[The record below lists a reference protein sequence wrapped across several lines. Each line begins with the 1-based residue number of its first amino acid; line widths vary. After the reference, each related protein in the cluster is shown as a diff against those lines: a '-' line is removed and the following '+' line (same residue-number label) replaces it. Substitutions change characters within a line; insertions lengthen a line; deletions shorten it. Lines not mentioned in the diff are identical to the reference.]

1 MVNVAGQLAEAYT
14 EDPSGRITDLGF
26 SYPDVTANEEDVYQ
40 LSPHSGGWYH
50 SYATHQ
56 PNGAL
61 GSLVVPG
68 VAANE
73 YLDGEGRP
81 AGMSYTGK
89 GLVIGS
95 SRDATGQMTDLQ
107 LKSGDT
113 DNYYYD
119 AETGRM
125 TEYAFT
131 VGGQTDDGQLTWNAN
146 GALDS
151 LAIADSIPGTVDSQT
166 CSYGRDDLARLTS
179 VSCGS
184 A

>member
-1 MVNVAGQLAEAYT
+1 
-14 EDPSGRITDLGF
+14 
-26 SYPDVTANEEDVYQ
+26 
-40 LSPHSGGWYH
+40 
-50 SYATHQ
+50 
-56 PNGAL
+56 
-61 GSLVVPG
+61 
-68 VAANE
+68 
-73 YLDGEGRP
+73 
-81 AGMSYTGK
+81 
-89 GLVIGS
+89 
-95 SRDATGQMTDLQ
+95 MTDLQ

-125 TEYAFT
+125 TEYTFT
-131 VGGQTDDGQLTWNAN
+131 VGGQTDDGRLTWNPNGN
-146 GALDS
+146 GALTT